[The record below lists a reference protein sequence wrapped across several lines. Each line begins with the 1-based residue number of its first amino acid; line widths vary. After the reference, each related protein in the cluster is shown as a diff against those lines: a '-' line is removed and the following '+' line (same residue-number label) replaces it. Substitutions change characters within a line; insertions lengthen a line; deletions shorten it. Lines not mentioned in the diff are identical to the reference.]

1 MAEQAVQSDD
11 MTLKRVF
18 QDFYRVPDYQREY
31 VWGEADPK
39 GERGDEVEQFL
50 KDIYQEFE
58 SATKE
63 VAPEYFIGTIVV
75 CPASD
80 EVYDLIDGQQ
90 RTTTA
95 FLALCAIR
103 DLLEERR
110 EQPPADLPNQ
120 IAASNTDWQGQT
132 TRRIKLDLQY
142 EDSRGVLDHYARGDW
157 ANAPIE
163 GTRSIANIA
172 GAYRA
177 IREFLTTQLKDD
189 SAALR
194 RFYGYFTN
202 KVKLI
207 RIQTASV
214 AKALKIFET
223 INDRGVGLDA
233 MDLLKNLLFMNAS
246 PKDFAAL
253 KDTWRKVTDAIYNA
267 HEKPLRFLRYFLFAS
282 YQVDAQLQED
292 AIYDWFLKN
301 ETKTRH
307 ASDPIG
313 FATRL
318 LDAAKAYASFVKGF
332 NPAGQPEPG
341 IANTRYLGGSA
352 VRQHYILLLA
362 GRHLKSDLLG
372 KLSREVENLMFV
384 YLISNTPTKD
394 YERSIIEGAEKL
406 RALASDDEFERFRE
420 NFFSEAKK
428 QLARRFDAALLTIHK
443 GDMRGFR
450 MRYLLAKLT
459 QHIDV
464 KAYGSTGGHGSLAN
478 YIDGKN
484 DIEHILPENPS
495 AEALAEFGES
505 DLSAEVPQ
513 ALGNLVLL
521 EKTINQLLGNKP
533 YSKKVGV
540 YPNSQF
546 LLVKC
551 QASRPTFG
559 VADQISRVVATVPSF
574 PLWTRQTIE
583 DRQKFLAKLAHEVW
597 GMPA

>member
-1 MAEQAVQSDD
+1 MTEQAVQSDD

-58 SATKE
+58 SATKDS
-63 VAPEYFIGTIVV
+63 APEYFIGTIVV

-103 DLLEERR
+103 DLLEERS

-120 IAASNTDWQGQT
+120 ISASNTDWQGHT

-157 ANAPIE
+157 ANAPVE
-163 GTRSIANIA
+163 GTRSIANIG

-189 SAALR
+189 AAALR

-246 PKDFAAL
+246 PKDFAIL
-253 KDTWRKVTDAIYNA
+253 KDTWRKITDAIYNA
-267 HEKPLRFLRYFLFAS
+267 HEKPLRFLRYFLLAS
-282 YQVDAQLQED
+282 YRVDVQLQED

-301 ETKTRH
+301 EKKTRH

-313 FATRL
+313 FANRL
-318 LDAAKAYASFVKGF
+318 LDAAKAYAGFVKGL
-332 NPAGQPEPG
+332 NPTGQQEAG
-341 IANTRYLGGSA
+341 ITNTRYLGGSA

-362 GRHLKSDLLG
+362 GRHLRNDVFG
-372 KLSREVENLMFV
+372 KLASEVENLMFV
-384 YLISNTPTKD
+384 YLVSNTPTKE

-406 RALASDDEFERFRE
+406 RAITSDDEFERFRE
-420 NFFSEAKK
+420 SFFSEAKR
-428 QLARRFDAALLTIHK
+428 QLARKFDAALLALHK
-443 GDMRGFR
+443 GDMRAFR

-464 KAYGSTGGHGSLAN
+464 QAYGSTGGHGSLAN

-495 AEALAEFGES
+495 LEALAEFGES
-505 DLSAEVPQ
+505 DMGSELPQ

-521 EKTINQLLGNKP
+521 EKTINQLLGNKQ
-533 YSKKVGV
+533 YSKKVAV

-546 LLVKC
+546 ILAKC

-574 PLWTRQTIE
+574 PGWNRQAIE
-583 DRQKFLAKLAHEVW
+583 ERQKYMAKLARDVW